1 MGALGEHTACEYI
14 LQKGYTI
21 RATNL
26 RVTNNEIDIIA
37 LDTINNELVF
47 IEVKTRT
54 NSNFGNPEV
63 AVTNKKIQ
71 SMNFVAQKY
80 IKSNH
85 CNLDYRFDIIAISYL
100 GDKSQEPQIEHFE
113 NITWP

>member
-1 MGALGEHTACEYI
+1 MGALGEQTACKYLLHKNYKI
-14 LQKGYTI
+14 L
-21 RATNL
+21 ATNL

-37 LDTINNELVF
+37 LDQVNRELVF
-47 IEVKTRT
+47 IEVKTRK
-54 NSNFGNPEV
+54 NSNFGTPEI

-71 SMNFVAQKY
+71 SMNFVAQRY

-85 CNLDYRFDIIAISYL
+85 CNLDYRFDIIAITYL
-100 GDKSQEPQIEHFE
+100 GNSMQEPRIEHFE